1 MRTWQV
7 KLYAKLSPCWTS
19 KSDPFN
25 HIIVFIIKNARNS
38 KIFESEK
45 GELRSLI
52 VKAQKNQGGFSQPYL
67 GDEK

>member
-1 MRTWQV
+1 MHTWQV
-7 KLYAKLSPCWTS
+7 RLYAKLSHCWTS
-19 KSDPFN
+19 KAPLLTILLCSLLKTPE
-25 HIIVFIIKNARNS
+25 IQ